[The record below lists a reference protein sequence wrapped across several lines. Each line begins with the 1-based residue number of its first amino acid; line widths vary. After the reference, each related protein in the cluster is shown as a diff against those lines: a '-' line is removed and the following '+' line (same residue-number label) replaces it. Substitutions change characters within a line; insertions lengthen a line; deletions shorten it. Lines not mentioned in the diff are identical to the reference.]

1 MIFLKGN
8 NVKRLY
14 VGVDLGGTNVRSAL
28 VDENGKILGSDT
40 RKTLARVSAEAPV
53 VQIVDSIT
61 ESVRIGGGTLSD
73 VKGIGIGSP
82 GPLDAQEGKI
92 LRAGNL
98 PHWINFP
105 LAPVIKERTG
115 VDTYIQNDANVFAY
129 GEWWMGAGRGF
140 DDFFVLTLGTGIGG
154 GAVSGGKL
162 LTGYNDNACEFGHT
176 SIDYR
181 GPQCWCG
188 QKGCI
193 EMYSSATGLVRITLE
208 EMTNEHIETSLSDF
222 REKPDKLNSYIISKA
237 AEAGDEFAL
246 SMLDTAGYLLGCALV
261 NALNLLNF
269 QRVAIGGG
277 LARAGDLIL
286 EPARRG
292 LYDRGFQS
300 FVDEVEIV
308 PAERPDDAAILG
320 AVRNVMDKEGNS

>member
-1 MIFLKGN
+1 
-8 NVKRLY
+8 VKRLY
-14 VGVDLGGTNVRSAL
+14 AGVDLGGTNVRSAL
-28 VDENGKILGSDT
+28 VDEDGVVLARDT
-40 RKTLARVSAEAPV
+40 RKTLARESAEAPV
-53 VQIVDSIT
+53 RQIVDSIT
-61 ESVRIGGGTLSD
+61 ESVKRGGMSLSD
-73 VKGIGIGSP
+73 IRGIGIGSP
-82 GPLDAQEGKI
+82 GPLSAKEGKI

-105 LAPVIKERTG
+105 LAAIVRERTG

-129 GEWWMGAGRGF
+129 GEWWMGAGRGI

-154 GAVSGGKL
+154 GAVCGGKL
-162 LTGYNDNACEFGHT
+162 LTGYNDNASEFGHT

-181 GPQCWCG
+181 GAQCWCG

-193 EMYSSATGLVRITLE
+193 ELYSSATGIVRITLE
-208 EMTNEHIETSLSDF
+208 ELTNEHIETSLAEY
-222 REKPDKLNSYIISKA
+222 RTRPDELNSYILYQA
-237 AEAGDEFAL
+237 AQAGDRFARQ
-246 SMLDTAGYLLGCALV
+246 MFDTAGYLLGLAIV

-269 QRVAIGGG
+269 KRVAVGGG

-300 FVDEVEIV
+300 FVHEVDIV

-320 AVRNVMDKEGNS
+320 SVRNVMDKEGIS

>member
-1 MIFLKGN
+1 M
-8 NVKRLY
+8 KRLY

-28 VDENGKILGSDT
+28 VDEDGAVLARDT
-40 RKTLARVSAEAPV
+40 RKTLARESAEAPV
-53 VQIVDSIT
+53 RQIVDSIT
-61 ESVRIGGGTLSD
+61 ESVKRGGMSFSD
-73 VKGIGIGSP
+73 IRGIGIGSP
-82 GPLDAQEGKI
+82 GPLNAKEGKI

-105 LAPVIKERTG
+105 LAAIVRERTG

-129 GEWWMGAGRGF
+129 GEWWMGAGRGI

-154 GAVSGGKL
+154 GAVCGGKL
-162 LTGYNDNACEFGHT
+162 LTGYNDNASEFGHT

-181 GPQCWCG
+181 GAQCWCG

-193 EMYSSATGLVRITLE
+193 ELYSSATGIVRITLE
-208 EMTNEHIETSLSDF
+208 ELANEHIETSLAEY
-222 REKPDKLNSYIISKA
+222 RTKPGELNSYILYQA
-237 AEAGDEFAL
+237 AQAGDRFAL
-246 SMLDTAGYLLGCALV
+246 QMFDTAGYLLGLAIV

-269 QRVAIGGG
+269 KRVAVGGG

-300 FVDEVEIV
+300 FVHEVDIV

-320 AVRNVMDKEGNS
+320 SVRNVMDKEGIS

>member
-1 MIFLKGN
+1 MK
-8 NVKRLY
+8 KLY
-14 VGVDLGGTNVRSAL
+14 VGVDLGGTNVRSSL
-28 VDENGKILGSDT
+28 VDSDGTILSHDS
-40 RKTLARVSAEAPV
+40 RKTHARESAEAPV
-53 VQIVDSIT
+53 NQIVDTVT
-61 ESVRIGGGTLSD
+61 ESVKIGGATFDDIS
-73 VKGIGIGSP
+73 GIGIGSP
-82 GPLDAQEGKI
+82 GPLSAKEGKI

-98 PHWINFP
+98 PYWIDFP
-105 LAPVIKERTG
+105 LAAIIRERVG

-129 GEWWMGAGRGF
+129 GEWWMGAGRGY

-154 GAVSGGKL
+154 GAVSHGKL
-162 LTGYNDNACEFGHT
+162 LTGYNDNASEFGHT

-181 GPQCWCG
+181 GSQCWCG

-193 EMYSSATGLVRITLE
+193 ENYSSATGIVRMTLE
-208 EMTNEHIETSLSDF
+208 ELTNEHIETSLYKYRSN
-222 REKPDKLNSYIISKA
+222 PTGLNSFILYKA
-237 AEAGDEFAL
+237 AEAGDEFACR
-246 SMLDTAGYLLGCALV
+246 MFDKAGYLLGCALV

-269 QRVAIGGG
+269 QRIAIGGG

-300 FVDEVEIV
+300 FVNEVEIV

-320 AVRNVMDKEGNS
+320 AVRNVMDKEES